1 MPKQEFEFID
11 YLGPLAVS
19 VCFVIAL
26 FILSA
31 IINFIWITKNDDRT
45 VFEKFGS
52 TFDLRCGVHRMR
64 HRPNKWPLLT
74 YTFAILELEP
84 IKMFSTILTN
94 LEELATNVDPQRC
107 EMYEEMVMNLRIN
120 ENYARR

>member
-1 MPKQEFEFID
+1 MYLHCFGVLNDKYHRMFMFIQMR
-11 YLGPLAVS
+11 LPVFLS
-19 VCFVIAL
+19 SL

-64 HRPNKWPLLT
+64 HRPNKSWKRVQL
-74 YTFAILELEP
+74 ID
-84 IKMFSTILTN
+84 N
-94 LEELATNVDPQRC
+94 QDV
-107 EMYEEMVMNLRIN
+107 
-120 ENYARR
+120 

>member
-19 VCFVIAL
+19 VCFVVAL

-45 VFEKFGS
+45 VFEKVSFFL
-52 TFDLRCGVHRMR
+52 FDKIYKLHCCL
-64 HRPNKWPLLT
+64 KILILL
-74 YTFAILELEP
+74 
-84 IKMFSTILTN
+84 
-94 LEELATNVDPQRC
+94 
-107 EMYEEMVMNLRIN
+107 
-120 ENYARR
+120 